1 MQSWWPT
8 TLGMVAGLC
17 TSFSFLPQVIKAWRE
32 GDTEAISK
40 RMYVVSLAA
49 YGLWIVHGLLIAS
62 APVIVFNGLNLV
74 FCGAILALKVRGPQ
88 PSGEPSCSQ
97 P

>member
-8 TLGMVAGLC
+8 ALGMVAGLC
-17 TSFSFLPQVIKAWRE
+17 TSFSFLPQVIKARRE

-49 YGLWIVHGLLIAS
+49 YSLWIVHGLFIAS
-62 APVIVFNGLNLV
+62 TPVIVFNGLNLV
-74 FCGAILALKVRGPQ
+74 FCGTILALKVRGLRS
-88 PSGEPSCSQ
+88 SGAR
-97 P
+97 

>member
-8 TLGMVAGLC
+8 ALGMVAGLC

-40 RMYVVSLAA
+40 RMYVVSLGA
-49 YGLWIVHGLLIAS
+49 YGLWIARSPFSRGTSLI
-62 APVIVFNGLNLV
+62 PT
-74 FCGAILALKVRGPQ
+74 RT
-88 PSGEPSCSQ
+88 SGTRQDVSWW
-97 P
+97 